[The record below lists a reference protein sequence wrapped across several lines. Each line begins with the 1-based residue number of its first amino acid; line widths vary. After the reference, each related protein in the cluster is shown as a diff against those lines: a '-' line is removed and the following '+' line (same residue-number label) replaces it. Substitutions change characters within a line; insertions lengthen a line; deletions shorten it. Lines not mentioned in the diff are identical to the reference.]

1 MKILKTKT
9 DVDNLRELRQRKAAL
24 KAQMEA
30 EQAELRAAWQ
40 EARANLEPMKIAGDV
55 AQSLLGIG
63 ESKGGSSGLPA
74 PLHLATDLLIGSA
87 RTRLLVKLLAP
98 LALNYLPQ
106 LAQKAKDFSLTET
119 KSTAY
124 STLRKGIA
132 GLRSQLRRHKNA
144 PESPVE
150 PDAPN

>member
-1 MKILKTKT
+1 MTMLKTKT
-9 DVDNLRELRQRKAAL
+9 DVGNLRELRARKAQL

-30 EQAELRAAWQ
+30 EQAELQAAWQ
-40 EARANLEPMKIAGDV
+40 EARANLEPVKIAGDV

-63 ESKGGSSGLPA
+63 NSKGAANALQT

-106 LAQKAKDFSLTET
+106 LAQKAKDFSINKT
-119 KSTAY
+119 KPKVY
-124 STLRKGIA
+124 GTLRKGVA
-132 GLRSQLRRHKNA
+132 GLRDQLRRRKKA
-144 PESPVE
+144 PESPAE
-150 PDAPN
+150 PDTP